1 MEKREP
7 VGLAIINY
15 TTIVTAIDDAA
26 VVDLMREALVAQSRG
41 QCATPMP
48 MHLDI
53 APESAEVHVKSSYRA
68 GGPFFV
74 LKVASTF
81 PRNAARGLSTGN
93 GIMLLVSAHTGEPS
107 AVLVD
112 HGHLTDVRTAAVTA
126 MTSRELGRRDAVLGI
141 IGSGIQARLQ
151 ARFHRAVL
159 ALEEVVVWGRDPV
172 RAAACARDIEA
183 EATAAGRPVRTTVA
197 ASPGEVASHAR
208 VIVTCTMSRAP
219 LLELADL
226 QPGTLVNAVGADGPG
241 KQELDPGILRA
252 ASLLLID
259 SLAQCARL
267 GELQHALDQQDRAI
281 EIGAYI
287 DHPDRPPSG
296 DLAVCDFTGLGVED
310 LYIAEHVYQYVH
322 QRVDHHVQ
330 DQAEEQTHAH

>member
-1 MEKREP
+1 VEKREP

-41 QCATPMP
+41 QCETPMP
-48 MHLDI
+48 MHLEV

-183 EATAAGRPVRTTVA
+183 EAAAAGRLMRTTVA
-197 ASPGEVASHAR
+197 ASPGEVASRAR
-208 VIVTCTMSRAP
+208 LVVTCTMSRAP
-219 LLELADL
+219 LLELAHL

-241 KQELDPGILRA
+241 KRELDADILRG
-252 ASLLLID
+252 ASLLLVD
-259 SLAQCARL
+259 SFAQCARL
-267 GELQHALDQQDRAI
+267 GELQHALDQQERAI
-281 EIGAYI
+281 EIGAYV
-287 DHPDRPPSG
+287 DRPDRPPSG
-296 DLAVCDFTGLGVED
+296 DLVVCDFTGLGVED
-310 LYIAEHVYQYVH
+310 LFIAEHVFWNVH
-322 QRVDHHVQ
+322 QAGRDH
-330 DQAEEQTHAH
+330 QADA